1 MLQFNKSEGTNKN
14 AVYLDTVN
22 TGSGYYSNLRVVYS
36 QSYDLSS
43 GTFDVTATSVPNQYR
58 NWLVISNS
66 GSVVPT
72 PSGQY
77 DVELY
82 IVSSSVGDS
91 AIWSEWTKTW
101 TATSQTWGAIS
112 GSTIE
117 TLTDLLYS
125 DRAFIS
131 GSNET
136 SITQYVSPDE
146 NGTYVTYNG

>member
-1 MLQFNKSEGTNKN
+1 MLQFNRSEATNKN

-22 TGSGYYSNLRVVYS
+22 TGSGYYANLQVVYS

-43 GTFDVTATSVPNQYR
+43 GSFDVTATSIPTAYR

-77 DVELY
+77 DIEIYTVDT
-82 IVSSSVGDS
+82 SSGEAIWSTFSNTWSSVTATWSTVGDS
-91 AIWSEWTKTW
+91 VT
-101 TATSQTWGAIS
+101 
-112 GSTIE
+112 
-117 TLTDLLYS
+117 TLEDLIYS
-125 DRAFIS
+125 DRAYVS

-146 NGTYVTYNG
+146 IGTYVTYNG